1 MTKNIVDPERAAA
14 ILEDHSVINR
24 VMSFR
29 NMLRE
34 DTEVNQLFINANQ
47 ESFKNLINPDV
58 TRHKYTIMNSN
69 PSQKSFFFGIA
80 QNGQNVKQRGAEQLA
95 TVTNKFLNSAINPP
109 PPAQK

>member
-1 MTKNIVDPERAAA
+1 MTKNMVDPERAAA

-80 QNGQNVKQRGAEQLA
+80 QNG
-95 TVTNKFLNSAINPP
+95 
-109 PPAQK
+109 